1 MRVSNAM
8 NVKGILELMS
18 IVSHK
23 DYQSLERFSEP
34 ATIKS
39 DRIIKLKP
47 PVETL
52 PPKDVI
58 SFALLTSD
66 PYDYL
71 SNELSEVLYS

>member
-18 IVSHK
+18 VVSHK
-23 DYQSLERFSEP
+23 DYQFLEKFSEP
-34 ATIKS
+34 VKIKS
-39 DRIIKLKP
+39 DRIMRLKP

-52 PPKDVI
+52 RPKDFI
-58 SFALLTSD
+58 SIALLTSD